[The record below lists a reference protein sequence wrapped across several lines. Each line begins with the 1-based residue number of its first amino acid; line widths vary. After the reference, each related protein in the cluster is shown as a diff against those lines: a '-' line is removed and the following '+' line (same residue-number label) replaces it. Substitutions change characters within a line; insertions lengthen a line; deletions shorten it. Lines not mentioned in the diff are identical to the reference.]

1 MQAIL
6 ITIGDELLIGQT
18 IDTNSA
24 WMGQQ
29 LNALG
34 VWVKE
39 RIAIGDQASFITET
53 LDAKWAEA
61 DLFLLTGGL
70 GPTKDDL
77 TKKTLADYFGGELVV
92 DEQVLK
98 HVTDFF
104 VKRGRPMLE
113 RNSEQAL
120 VPNNCSVLFNAQG
133 TAPGMLWEKDGK
145 MVVSMPGVPFEMKHL
160 METHVLPKIA
170 ALSDT
175 QVMHRTLVT
184 AGIGESFLAEL
195 IHDWEEALPSNI
207 KLAYLPSLGMVKLR
221 LTIRGKRNEEL
232 QTPLEREFEQLQS
245 LVKAHLMCVGDY
257 SPEQAL
263 GKVLLEKNATVAFA
277 ESCTGGLIQSK
288 MISIA
293 GSSTYVRGGVV
304 AYHNDLKQSMLGV
317 SEQTLNQDGAVSEA
331 CVQAMCLGVM
341 ERLQSDYGISV
352 SGIAGP
358 SGGSPE
364 KPVGTVWVAVGERAS
379 GKVLSKCYS
388 FRLDRMKNIE
398 LTYVSAIMQLMQFM
412 QSR

>member
-34 VWVKE
+34 IWVKE
-39 RIAIGDQASFITET
+39 RIAIGDQASFITDT
-53 LDAKWAEA
+53 LRAKWEEA

-77 TKKTLADYFGGELVV
+77 TKKTLADYFGGTLVM
-92 DEQVLK
+92 DEKVLQ

-113 RNSEQAL
+113 RNREQAL
-120 VPNNCSVLFNAQG
+120 VPDNCRVLFNAQG
-133 TAPGMLWEKDGK
+133 TAPGMLWEKDNK
-145 MVVSMPGVPFEMKHL
+145 LVVSMPGVPFEMKHL
-160 METHVLPKIA
+160 METHVLPMIA
-170 ALSDT
+170 ERSDT

-195 IHDWEEALPSNI
+195 IHDWEEALPAHI

-221 LTIRGKRNEEL
+221 LTIRGPRGEDL
-232 QTPLEREFEQLQS
+232 AAPLEREFEKVQA
-245 LVKAHLMCVGDY
+245 LVKGHLLCVGDY

-263 GKVLLEKNATVAFA
+263 GNALMEKRASIAFA

-293 GSSTYVRGGVV
+293 GSSAYVRGGVV

-317 SEQTLNQDGAVSEA
+317 AESTLNEAGAVSEA
-331 CVQAMCLGVM
+331 CVREMCLGVM
-341 ERLQSDYGISV
+341 ERLDSDYGLSV

-358 SGGSPE
+358 SGGSAE
-364 KPVGTVWVAVGERAS
+364 KPVGTVWVAVGERSS
-379 GKVLSKCYS
+379 GKVACKCYS

-412 QSR
+412 KEN

>member
-53 LDAKWAEA
+53 LDAKWQEA

-184 AGIGESFLAEL
+184 AGIGESFLAER
-195 IHDWEEALPSNI
+195 IHDWEEALPENI

-221 LTIRGKRNEEL
+221 LTIRGAKTEDLESA
-232 QTPLEREFEQLQS
+232 LEREFAKVQS
-245 LVKAHLMCVGDY
+245 LVNDHLLCIGDY

-293 GSSTYVRGGVV
+293 GSSAYVRGGVV

-317 SEQTLNQDGAVSEA
+317 SEQILNQDGAVSEA
-331 CVQAMCLGVM
+331 CVGAMCLGVM

>member
-34 VWVKE
+34 IWVKE

-53 LDAKWAEA
+53 LDAKWADA

-77 TKKTLADYFGGELVV
+77 TKKTLCDYFGGQLVF

-104 VKRGRPMLE
+104 VKRGCPMLE
-113 RNSEQAL
+113 RNREQAL
-120 VPNNCSVLFNAQG
+120 VPNNCTVLFNAQG

-145 MVVSMPGVPFEMKHL
+145 IIVSMPGVPFEMKHL
-160 METHVLPKIA
+160 METHVLPKIE
-170 ALSDT
+170 ALADT

-184 AGIGESFLAEL
+184 AGIGESFLAEQ
-195 IHDWEEALPSNI
+195 IQAWEEGLPENI

-221 LTIRGKRNEEL
+221 LTIRGKRSEEL
-232 QTPLEREFEQLQS
+232 QIPLEREFEQLQS
-245 LVKAHLMCVGDY
+245 LVKANLMCVGDY

-263 GKVLLEKNATVAFA
+263 ANVLIAKNGSIALA

-288 MISIA
+288 LISIA
-293 GSSTYVRGGVV
+293 GSSAYVRGGVV
-304 AYHNDLKQSMLGV
+304 AYQNDLKQSMLGV
-317 SEQTLNQDGAVSEA
+317 KESTLNEAGAVSEE
-331 CVQAMCLGVM
+331 CVREMCLGVM
-341 ERLQSDYGISV
+341 ERLNSDYGISV

-358 SGGSPE
+358 TGGSAE

-379 GKVLSKCYS
+379 GQISSKCYS
-388 FRLDRMKNIE
+388 FRLDRIKNIE
-398 LTYVSAIMQLMQFM
+398 LTYVSAIMQLLQFI
-412 QSR
+412 QAH

>member
-120 VPNNCSVLFNAQG
+120 VPNNCRVLFNAQG
-133 TAPGMLWEKDGK
+133 TAPGMMWEKDGK

-263 GKVLLEKNATVAFA
+263 ANVLLEKNATVAFA

-317 SEQTLNQDGAVSEA
+317 KESTLIEAGAVSEA
-331 CVQAMCLGVM
+331 CVREMCLGVM
-341 ERLQSDYGISV
+341 ERLNSDYGISV
-352 SGIAGP
+352 SGVAGP
-358 SGGSPE
+358 TGGSAE

-379 GKVLSKCYS
+379 GEILCKCYS

-398 LTYVSAIMQLMQFM
+398 LTYVSAIMQLMQFIKTK
-412 QSR
+412 

>member
-53 LDAKWAEA
+53 LDAKWADA

-77 TKKTLADYFGGELVV
+77 TKKTLADYFSGELVV

-145 MVVSMPGVPFEMKHL
+145 IVVSMPGVPFEMKHL

-195 IHDWEEALPSNI
+195 IHEWEEALPENI

-221 LTIRGKRNEEL
+221 LTIRGKSSEEL
-232 QTPLEREFEQLQS
+232 QIPLEREFEQLQS

-263 GKVLLEKNATVAFA
+263 AKVLLEKNATVSFA

-293 GSSTYVRGGVV
+293 GSSAYVRGGVV

-317 SEQTLNQDGAVSEA
+317 KESTLNEAGAVSEE
-331 CVQAMCLGVM
+331 CVHEMCLGVM
-341 ERLQSDYGISV
+341 ERLNSDYGISV

-358 SGGSPE
+358 TGGSAE

-379 GKVLSKCYS
+379 GQVSSKCYS

-398 LTYVSAIMQLMQFM
+398 LTYVSAIMQLLQFM
-412 QSR
+412 KTN

>member
-77 TKKTLADYFGGELVV
+77 TKKTLADYFGGELVM

-113 RNSEQAL
+113 RNREQAL
-120 VPNNCSVLFNAQG
+120 VPNNCHVLFNAQG
-133 TAPGMLWEKDGK
+133 TAPGMMWEKDGK
-145 MVVSMPGVPFEMKHL
+145 IVVSMPGVPFEMKHL
-160 METHVLPKIA
+160 METHVLP
-170 ALSDT
+170 
-175 QVMHRTLVT
+175 R
-184 AGIGESFLAEL
+184 
-195 IHDWEEALPSNI
+195 
-207 KLAYLPSLGMVKLR
+207 
-221 LTIRGKRNEEL
+221 
-232 QTPLEREFEQLQS
+232 
-245 LVKAHLMCVGDY
+245 
-257 SPEQAL
+257 
-263 GKVLLEKNATVAFA
+263 
-277 ESCTGGLIQSK
+277 
-288 MISIA
+288 
-293 GSSTYVRGGVV
+293 
-304 AYHNDLKQSMLGV
+304 
-317 SEQTLNQDGAVSEA
+317 
-331 CVQAMCLGVM
+331 
-341 ERLQSDYGISV
+341 
-352 SGIAGP
+352 
-358 SGGSPE
+358 
-364 KPVGTVWVAVGERAS
+364 
-379 GKVLSKCYS
+379 
-388 FRLDRMKNIE
+388 
-398 LTYVSAIMQLMQFM
+398 
-412 QSR
+412 

>member
-53 LDAKWAEA
+53 LDAKWQEA

-145 MVVSMPGVPFEMKHL
+145 MVVAMPGVPFEMKHL

-232 QTPLEREFEQLQS
+232 QTPLEREFEKLQS
-245 LVKAHLMCVGDY
+245 LVKAHLMCIGDY

-293 GSSTYVRGGVV
+293 GSSAYVRGGVV

-317 SEQTLNQDGAVSEA
+317 SEQILNQDGAVSEA
-331 CVQAMCLGVM
+331 CVRAMCLGVM

-412 QSR
+412 QST